1 VACAH
6 HDDDWS
12 CMFED
17 FHRYIRSHH
26 SGQLVDWYA
35 VVIKHIAEPDDD
47 SIPSHRLARV
57 VGPDVPVKAF
67 KHTQPLF
74 SLMSTGQSCPS
85 PESHS
90 ADHKASFI

>member
-1 VACAH
+1 
-6 HDDDWS
+6 
-12 CMFED
+12 
-17 FHRYIRSHH
+17 
-26 SGQLVDWYA
+26 
-35 VVIKHIAEPDDD
+35 
-47 SIPSHRLARV
+47 
-57 VGPDVPVKAF
+57 VPVKAF